1 LAQCTA
7 CGAQLPSGS
16 VYCRNCGSSVYP
28 QQPAYVYSDP
38 LKRSDSVMS
47 TGAFLGTILL
57 MGIPLVGFILTIV
70 WACGGTQNL
79 NRRNLARACLIL
91 TAIGLVIYGIVVAL
105 FIKGI
110 MNLPTDYL
118 WDMASRRMVL

>member
-1 LAQCTA
+1 MAQCTA
-7 CGAQLPSGS
+7 CGAQLPEGS

-57 MGIPLVGFILTIV
+57 MGIPLAGFILTIV

-79 NRRNLARACLIL
+79 NRRNFARANLIL
-91 TAIGLVIYGIVVAL
+91 AAIGLVIYGVIVAL
-105 FIKGI
+105 VIKGV
-110 MNLPTDYL
+110 MNLPYDYL